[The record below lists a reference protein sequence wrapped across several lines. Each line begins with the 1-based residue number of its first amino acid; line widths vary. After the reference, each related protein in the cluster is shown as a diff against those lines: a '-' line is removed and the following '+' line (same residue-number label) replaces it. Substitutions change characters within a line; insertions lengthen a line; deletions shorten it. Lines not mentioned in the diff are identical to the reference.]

1 MSPGYLDED
10 VLKVY
15 SDPKFPEGVAEL
27 ILPEDILMDLPAG
40 PITNAISD
48 MVTEEIELVVTG
60 NKSVDDAIR
69 DMKERREE
77 IRKENQ

>member
-1 MSPGYLDED
+1 MIRPD
-10 VLKVY
+10 
-15 SDPKFPEGVAEL
+15 
-27 ILPEDILMDLPAG
+27 DIRMDLPAG

>member
-1 MSPGYLDED
+1 M
-10 VLKVY
+10 
-15 SDPKFPEGVAEL
+15 
-27 ILPEDILMDLPAG
+27 
-40 PITNAISD
+40 
-48 MVTEEIELVVTG
+48 TEEIELVVTG